1 MAAAFTDDI
10 GSLLK
15 IAAGISTEHEI
26 LPAVYTS
33 SGSIY
38 PAVTIT
44 SSRSAGE
51 LTRYGS
57 AQNTWSDLT
66 VNKAGAVIFD
76 DGYKWL
82 VEADGLT
89 DTWASSAYVRPY
101 IIFTFSR

>member
-1 MAAAFTDDI
+1 MASAFTDDI

-26 LPAVYTS
+26 LPSVYTS
-33 SGSIY
+33 TSSIY
-38 PAVTIT
+38 SAATIT

-51 LTRYGS
+51 LTRYVS
-57 AQNTWSDLT
+57 IQNPESDLT

-82 VEADGLT
+82 VEEDGLT

-101 IIFTFSR
+101 IVFTFSR